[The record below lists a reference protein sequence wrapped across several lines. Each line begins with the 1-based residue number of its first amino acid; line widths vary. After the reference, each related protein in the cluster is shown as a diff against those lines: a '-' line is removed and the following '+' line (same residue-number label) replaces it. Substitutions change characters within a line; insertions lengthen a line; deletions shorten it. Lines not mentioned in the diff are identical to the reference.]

1 MTQPDWSNR
10 KTLIRQLQRLWDQGV
25 LLREAIQPEGRFP
38 LRLVFKAPA
47 SKDLSSEFETIR
59 CWLKEIAKLDGFRIE
74 YKTIRHRLVG
84 ENRLPSQVWVD
95 ELDSAIR
102 LLNKQQDLAAF
113 LQIEA
118 LTRKRAPQLLDWL
131 RQYPLKALSLA
142 EDWSKLLDFV
152 LWRRQHADSE
162 IYLRQVSL
170 PGIDSKFIER
180 HRASLMPLLDR
191 LLPQETINPQM
202 AGVKQFEQRYGFRSK
217 PDRIRF
223 RLPRLE
229 TIGFPGEEG
238 DITLTAEDFARLG
251 SLPQL
256 NHQIRRV
263 FMTENEINFLSFPLP
278 ADSLL
283 IFGAG
288 YGFDALAGAHWLE
301 RLPIFY
307 WGDIDTHGF
316 AILDQLRS
324 KFPTV
329 KSMLMDESTLLAHR
343 QFWGR
348 ENKPENKALPRLNGQ
363 EQRLY
368 QNLLQHHYAENLR
381 LEQER
386 IHFDYLQDVMKA
398 IGLNREKYSRND
410 DVSVIVV

>member
-10 KTLIRQLQRLWDQGV
+10 KTLIRQLQRLWDRGL
-25 LLREAIQPEGRFP
+25 LLREAIQPEGLFP

-47 SKDLSSEFETIR
+47 SKDLSGEVEAIR
-59 CWLKEIAKLDGFRIE
+59 RWLADIGKLDGFRIE

-95 ELDSAIR
+95 DLDSAIR
-102 LLNKQQDLAAF
+102 LLNKQQQLTAF
-113 LQIEA
+113 LTMEA
-118 LTRKRAPQLLDWL
+118 LTRQRAPQLLDWL

-142 EDWSKLLDFV
+142 EDWPKLLDFV
-152 LWRRQHADSE
+152 LWRRQQAE
-162 IYLRQVSL
+162 QKIYLRQVSL

-191 LLPQETINPQM
+191 LLPQDFIDPQNT
-202 AGVKQFEQRYGFRSK
+202 GVKQFEKRYGFRCK
-217 PDRIRF
+217 PERIRF

-229 TIGFPGEEG
+229 KTWFPGEDG
-238 DITLTAEDFARLG
+238 DITLTAADFARLG

-256 NHQIRRV
+256 EHQIRRV

-278 ADSLL
+278 PDSLL

-288 YGFDALAGAHWLE
+288 YGFDALAEAHWLE
-301 RLPIFY
+301 RLQMFY

-324 KFPTV
+324 KFPAV
-329 KSMLMDESTLLAHR
+329 RSLLMDERTLLDHR
-343 QFWGR
+343 EFWGR
-348 ENKPENKALPRLNGQ
+348 ENKPESKALSRLSGQ
-363 EQRLY
+363 EQTLY
-368 QNLLQHHYAENLR
+368 QNLLRHHYAENLR

-386 IHFDYLQDVMKA
+386 IHYDYL
-398 IGLNREKYSRND
+398 
-410 DVSVIVV
+410 VSALAALSGPRR